1 MTFELIFS
9 VVTAIV
15 TGVLG
20 SITKNKVIPSRFI
33 PLQNIAIG
41 VAAAIV
47 AVYFKL
53 FTDIPTAILVS
64 LAMSLGVG
72 GAYDA
77 TQIKAKEEV
86 PAKKTTQKK

>member
-9 VVTAIV
+9 VVTAVI

-20 SITKNKVIPSRFI
+20 ALTKNKVVPSKSIPI
-33 PLQNIAIG
+33 QNIVIG
-41 VAAAIV
+41 IIAAIV

-53 FTDIPTAILVS
+53 FNDIPTAIIVS
-64 LAMSLGVG
+64 LALSLGVG

-77 TQIKAKEEV
+77 KQI
-86 PAKKTTQKK
+86 PKK

>member
-9 VVTAIV
+9 VVTAVV

-20 SITKNKVIPSRFI
+20 AIMKNKVIPSKYI

-41 VAAAIV
+41 IIAAIV

-53 FTDIPTAILVS
+53 FNDIPTAIIVS
-64 LAMSLGVG
+64 LAISLGVG
-72 GAYDA
+72 GTYDA
-77 TQIKAKEEV
+77 VQI
-86 PAKKTTQKK
+86 PKK